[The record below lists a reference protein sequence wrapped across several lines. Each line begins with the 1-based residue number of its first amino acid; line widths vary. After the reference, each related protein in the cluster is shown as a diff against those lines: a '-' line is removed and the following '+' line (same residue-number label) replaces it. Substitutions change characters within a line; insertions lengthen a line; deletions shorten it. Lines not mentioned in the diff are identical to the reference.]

1 MFISSGLVVFF
12 LSANLLITETRS
24 VCRAATGAAAAAG
37 GSNLK
42 MFEKAWKKLK
52 SENFKLFETQDLGLF
67 YFKLLKIKP
76 SVLNQGPGI

>member
-1 MFISSGLVVFF
+1 MFISSGLVVLF

-24 VCRAATGAAAAAG
+24 VCRAAAADG
-37 GSNLK
+37 GSSL
-42 MFEKAWKKLK
+42 KKLK

-67 YFKLLKIKP
+67 YFKLLKIKT